1 LLQKNR
7 HLLVIS
13 IIIQTLGLRDNNIT
27 LQVQQSAFH
36 QIAGHFNNSETDPLC
51 VQPYKCSGAS
61 ASAPFRHVFRYKTII
76 QQICNDAGGCHGCQI
91 KRCRK
96 AGAGL
101 PIRFQQTADNTG
113 TITLVRI
120 GKAEILKILHSN
132 SSHIIILN
140 NIIQK

>member
-1 LLQKNR
+1 
-7 HLLVIS
+7 
-13 IIIQTLGLRDNNIT
+13 
-27 LQVQQSAFH
+27 
-36 QIAGHFNNSETDPLC
+36 
-51 VQPYKCSGAS
+51 
-61 ASAPFRHVFRYKTII
+61 VFRGVRVRAFPPRLPLQNHY